1 MEPPPI
7 GSRLERLAENA
18 ADVAW
23 KKILPAAKSD
33 MNFAPEGWKKERAGT
48 ILIL

>member
-7 GSRLERLAENA
+7 GSRLDRLAKGA
-18 ADVAW
+18 ADVTW

-33 MNFAPEGWKKERAGT
+33 MNFAPEGGKKEPAGT